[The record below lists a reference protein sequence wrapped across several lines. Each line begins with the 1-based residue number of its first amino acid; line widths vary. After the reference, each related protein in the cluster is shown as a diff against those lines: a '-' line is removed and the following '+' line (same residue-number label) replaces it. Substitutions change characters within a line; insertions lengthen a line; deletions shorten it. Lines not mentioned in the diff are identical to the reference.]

1 MVPWRPRG
9 AADVGQT
16 ARVSDVR
23 VRGLTKRYSRRG
35 PVVLAGVD
43 LHLAAGTITQ
53 LRGSNGSGKSTLLR
67 VLAGVTAATSGS
79 VEGVVGPVGLVPER
93 FPSDLR
99 HTPDQYLGWLGRVR
113 GLEPSQV
120 REQVD
125 VLAEALGLPA
135 VARGEPLRR
144 LSKGTTQKVAVLA
157 AMLPGSWLLVL
168 DEAWTGLDAEAQA
181 ALTSLV
187 RRRRSDGSVIVL
199 ADHGGR
205 AAGLQPD
212 AVHRLDGGRLR
223 AEVGGDRVRV
233 ELVGEARDR
242 RPLETPGVLAVDLT
256 TDGAVVVVAAEQSD
270 ALLVAVLAAGWSVRS
285 VGPG

>member
-1 MVPWRPRG
+1 
-9 AADVGQT
+9 
-16 ARVSDVR
+16 
-23 VRGLTKRYSRRG
+23 
-35 PVVLAGVD
+35 
-43 LHLAAGTITQ
+43 
-53 LRGSNGSGKSTLLR
+53 
-67 VLAGVTAATSGS
+67 
-79 VEGVVGPVGLVPER
+79 
-93 FPSDLR
+93 
-99 HTPDQYLGWLGRVR
+99 
-113 GLEPSQV
+113 
-120 REQVD
+120 
-125 VLAEALGLPA
+125 
-135 VARGEPLRR
+135 
-144 LSKGTTQKVAVLA
+144 
-157 AMLPGSWLLVL
+157 LLVL